1 MSVDVGGAEP
11 LRDHEDLQ
19 VVQQLRDLLGR
30 FCVALVLGGHPDF
43 GGLLDDFLTNG
54 VYAGV
59 EFTNGSRT
67 FWAGPGLLSE
77 LGEEFVESF
86 HVYRLL
92 VLVSG

>member
-1 MSVDVGGAEP
+1 MSVDIGGRQSLCNHEHLKVVDE
-11 LRDHEDLQ
+11 LRDFLC
-19 VVQQLRDLLGR
+19 R
-30 FCVALVLGGHPDF
+30 FDIGLVLGGHPDF

-67 FWAGPGLLSE
+67 FWAGPGLISE